1 MDVFVVYQCGLRSVD
16 KLCDCIFLSFISG
29 VAAAIPD
36 FFTAVCKWWQRKYAV
51 RKKDVPRGTSFFL
64 EFCRRRLHDD
74 RAPVVF
80 VFGAAVLDVLQKR
93 IELQRNLAYFVAVG
107 VGLLRVHVVNAAD
120 RRDDSC
126 RTASAALLESREFV
140 HRNMT
145 LLDLQTPGLEPIDGG
160 SC

>member
-1 MDVFVVYQCGLRSVD
+1 MPKISWVGGVRSRSR
-16 KLCDCIFLSFISG
+16 ITIG
-29 VAAAIPD
+29 MIR
-36 FFTAVCKWWQRKYAV
+36 T
-51 RKKDVPRGTSFFL
+51 TM
-64 EFCRRRLHDD
+64 E

-145 LLDLQTPGLEPIDGG
+145 LLDLQTQVLSQLTEALVSDRRKYGVRLRRR
-160 SC
+160 